1 VALDIGLT
9 QSLETMNIDQ
19 LAEFRRKY
27 AAIISASPKLID
39 QVIADEE
46 RAEPEL
52 PFGDASGGDGESG

>member
-1 VALDIGLT
+1 MRGHPTPFENFRGGKA
-9 QSLETMNIDQ
+9 E
-19 LAEFRRKY
+19 LAV
-27 AAIISASPKLID
+27 ISASPKLID